1 MISKNCSIGH
11 VKNVGVNHKNFDRIG
26 FKCWLGKCLVIRG
39 VIMNSVNYSR
49 GVVRGE
55 PQLIKKTHNPL
66 DYLIR
71 RIRKKNKYND
81 NLILRC
87 SK

>member
-39 VIMNSVNYSR
+39 VIMN

-66 DYLIR
+66 DYLTR
-71 RIRKKNKYND
+71 RIRKRNKYND
-81 NLILRC
+81 NLILHR